1 MRILITNDDGIN
13 APGLLPLALWAQ
25 KLGDVTVIAPK
36 YEQSGKSHAI
46 EIHKAFEMKKVEF
59 APGIEAYALDSSP
72 ADCIRVAILGMKKQ
86 FDLVISGINRG
97 LNIGRDT
104 IYSGTVGAIFEA
116 NALGVPALAFS
127 TSPAYYDRAIQHLD
141 AIYDFICS
149 NQLMEKNDLY
159 NINIPND
166 PVGFRITRQGG
177 PYYSDEFEFQ
187 ENDMVMPC
195 GIDVFQ
201 PSNTKDLDTDAVLVH
216 HLISISPLTIDRTN
230 HAVFAQLKTLNEE
243 N

>member
-1 MRILITNDDGIN
+1 M
-13 APGLLPLALWAQ
+13 
-25 KLGDVTVIAPK
+25 
-36 YEQSGKSHAI
+36 
-46 EIHKAFEMKKVEF
+46 
-59 APGIEAYALDSSP
+59 
-72 ADCIRVAILGMKKQ
+72 
-86 FDLVISGINRG
+86 ISGINRG

-177 PYYSDEFEFQ
+177 PYYSDDFKLVGDNRYQ
-187 ENDMVMPC
+187 AC
-195 GIDVFQ
+195 GICIHENKGDL
-201 PSNTKDLDTDAVLVH
+201 TLDTDAVVSGF
-216 HLISISPLTIDRTN
+216 ISISPLTVSRVDLGLYEK
-230 HAVFAQLKTLNEE
+230 LKELNK
-243 N
+243 